1 MCGHQ
6 DSKLTAHG
14 EPIEEA
20 AASVCLKSPDQI
32 IAVGV
37 NCVHPETVVPL
48 IKQMNNI
55 DRDFIAYPNAGVTWD
70 AEKQIFDSQGQ
81 SITSFIHSYIDTG
94 IKYIGGCCH
103 VGPDQIRAIR
113 DIIDRYSS

>member
-1 MCGHQ
+1 
-6 DSKLTAHG
+6 
-14 EPIEEA
+14 
-20 AASVCLKSPDQI
+20 
-32 IAVGV
+32 
-37 NCVHPETVVPL
+37 
-48 IKQMNNI
+48 MNNI
-55 DRDFIAYPNAGVTWD
+55 DRDFIAYPNAGVIWD

-81 SITSFIHSYIDTG
+81 SITSFIHSYIDIG